1 MNPMIHHSNN
11 INMRWTLTT
20 ITIWLGVALF
30 FSCKDNKSDV
40 KKASTSGFKFLS
52 GYWIPKEIKWGG
64 DDLNPKDTG
73 DVFRVA
79 SFKTLCFDTA
89 GRFVFFASTQR
100 HPKNYG
106 DSIIFAGEPIVK
118 MYKGNWSFVDT
129 LLNVSYKVV
138 PEGST
143 VVDSIAKHEKIRVVY
158 SGTDT
163 TLVFQGKFYVRTNK
177 YDKISRSTIESYK
190 KSY

>member
-1 MNPMIHHSNN
+1 
-11 INMRWTLTT
+11 
-20 ITIWLGVALF
+20 
-30 FSCKDNKSDV
+30 
-40 KKASTSGFKFLS
+40 
-52 GYWIPKEIKWGG
+52 
-64 DDLNPKDTG
+64 
-73 DVFRVA
+73 
-79 SFKTLCFDTA
+79 
-89 GRFVFFASTQR
+89 
-100 HPKNYG
+100 
-106 DSIIFAGEPIVK
+106 

>member
-1 MNPMIHHSNN
+1 M
-11 INMRWTLTT
+11 
-20 ITIWLGVALF
+20 WLWVALF
-30 FSCKDNKSDV
+30 FACKDSKPDV
-40 KKASTSGFKFLS
+40 KKSNIPAFNFLS
-52 GYWIPKEIKWGG
+52 GYWIPKEITWGG
-64 DDLNPKDTG
+64 DGLNTKDTG

-89 GRFVFFASTQR
+89 GRFIYFSSTQR
-100 HPKNYG
+100 RPKNYG

-118 MYKGNWSFVDT
+118 MYKGNWSFDDA

-143 VVDSIAKHEKIRVVY
+143 VADSIAKHEGIRIVY
-158 SGTDT
+158 SATDT
-163 TLVFQGKFYVRTNK
+163 MLIFQNKLYVRTDK

-190 KSY
+190 RSN